1 MVEECDIEVRVR
13 YCEADPMGYLHHSQ
27 YLVFMEMARTELL
40 RLNGLRYRDCEEQGF
55 FFVVVKAQI
64 RYKGPARYD
73 DTLRVHVKINRI
85 TRAKIEHEYQVY
97 RDGRIIAEANTVLG
111 CVGRDGRVQE
121 IPESLRGKNGQGE
134 PRANGED
141 GAAVAGGQ

>member
-73 DTLRVHVKINRI
+73 DTLRVHVKITRM

-97 RDGRIIAEANTVLG
+97 KDGRIIAEAETVLG
-111 CVGRDGRVQE
+111 CVGRDGRVRE
-121 IPESLRGKNGQGE
+121 IPESIRGQNDGVEG
-134 PRANGED
+134 RANDED
-141 GAAVAGGQ
+141 DAAEGSSQ